1 MALRFEFDQANKIL
15 LLHLEGQLLNESVAE
30 SYRAIRKYWTKTG
43 ACMGIVN
50 FSSVTEFALSGDLII
65 QLAQQEPCMPDGT
78 SRARVIVAPETH
90 VYGLARMYQ
99 ILAENTR
106 PALSIVHTLGEAFEV
121 LGVQSPHFEPCKENF
136 LVTDEMAFD

>member
-15 LLHLEGQLLNESVAE
+15 LLHLEGQLRDESMAE
-30 SYRAIRKYWTKTG
+30 SYRAIRKYWTTSG

-50 FSSVTEFALSGDLII
+50 FSSVTEFALSGDLIT

-78 SRARVIVAPETH
+78 SSPRVIVAPETR
-90 VYGLARMYQ
+90 VYGLARMFQ

-106 PALSIVHTLGEAFEV
+106 PALSIVHNLDEAFEE
-121 LGVQSPHFEPCKENF
+121 LGVRSPHFEPCKENS
-136 LVTDEMAFD
+136 

>member
-15 LLHLEGQLLNESVAE
+15 LLHLEGQVVDESVAE
-30 SYRAIRKYWTKTG
+30 SYRAIRKYWSTTG
-43 ACMGIVN
+43 ARMGIVD

-78 SRARVIVAPETH
+78 SRPRVIVAPETH
-90 VYGLARMYQ
+90 LYGLARMFQ

-106 PALSIVHTLGEAFEV
+106 PALSIVHTLDEAFET
-121 LGVQSPHFEPCKENF
+121 LGVQSPCFEPC
-136 LVTDEMAFD
+136 